1 MCMKDNHEETIKSFL
16 DQFGPLDEYKLV
28 VLNIIFEELYGKN
41 LSISN
46 EKRQDNNQSLD
57 NNEGA
62 TMPSEENR

>member
-1 MCMKDNHEETIKSFL
+1 MCMKDNPEETIKSFL